1 MYYPVNWPRVI
12 RLPVLGSPVIH
23 HVVCNRDKILVAV
36 LSSDTLTIL
45 YNKVFTFLAWYPQ
58 SWFRLTSY
66 LNSLVYQW
74 LA

>member
-12 RLPVLGSPVIH
+12 RLPELGSPVVH

-45 YNKVFTFLAWYPQ
+45 YNKVF
-58 SWFRLTSY
+58 
-66 LNSLVYQW
+66 
-74 LA
+74 